1 MMILASYW
9 VGTYFL
15 LGFGS
20 IELELCLTYAFL
32 LCIHFINILS
42 KLYNEIYIYS
52 WSHQFTGTL
61 SKYLLRNPTNT
72 FLSFYLS
79 TFVIQALNSLK
90 SIILVYF
97 CFPAKNSLKISW
109 SYSSLAYMIRLNPWQ
124 RATKAV
130 K

>member
-52 WSHQFTGTL
+52 VTSIYGHTLEVFIKESHEYILQ
-61 SKYLLRNPTNT
+61 LLPLDFCQPTSNLT
-72 FLSFYLS
+72 
-79 TFVIQALNSLK
+79 
-90 SIILVYF
+90 
-97 CFPAKNSLKISW
+97 
-109 SYSSLAYMIRLNPWQ
+109 
-124 RATKAV
+124 
-130 K
+130 